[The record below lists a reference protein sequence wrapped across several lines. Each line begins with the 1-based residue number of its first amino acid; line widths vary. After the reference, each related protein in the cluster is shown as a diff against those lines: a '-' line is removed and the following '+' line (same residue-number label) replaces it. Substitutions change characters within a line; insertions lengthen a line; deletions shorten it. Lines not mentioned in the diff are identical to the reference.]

1 MQKKLVNNIF
11 NNVDNAKELSPFGV
25 IVLKGSFRK
34 STNNVS
40 TDVIKT
46 LINLNLNSSYSIII
60 IDHLYH

>member
-1 MQKKLVNNIF
+1 MF
-11 NNVDNAKELSPFGV
+11 NNVDNAKELSPLGV
-25 IVLKGSFRK
+25 IVSKGSFRK

-40 TDVIKT
+40 ADVIKT